1 MKSLRVNATCSPQ
14 YYNPM
19 SKNSDQSFDSL
30 MDKFANNI
38 YGSSKGK
45 LRHELLVNSLHDY
58 IKLAN
63 KPLDIIDVGGGTGIM
78 SKVMLELGHTLT
90 FNDLSAEA
98 VEMAKENL
106 AEFDDVTFV
115 CGSLNDLPPN
125 KTYDLV
131 ICHAVLEWLNSPF
144 EAISALVSQVKPGGI
159 LSLSFFNKDA
169 HRFGNLLYGNFDYVA
184 ADMKNKN
191 TVRLNPN
198 NALEPKKVISHLQNL
213 PVEIISSAGIR
224 CFHDYLKDTTKQQ
237 DEYENIKAA
246 EIKYGHTEPYKWLGK
261 YFHLIV
267 RC

>member
-1 MKSLRVNATCSPQ
+1 
-14 YYNPM
+14 M

-45 LRHELLVNSLHDY
+45 LRHELLVNNLRNY
-58 IKLAN
+58 IKLED

-78 SKVMLELGHTLT
+78 SKVMLEWGHKLT
-90 FNDLSAEA
+90 YNDLSADA
-98 VEMAKENL
+98 VAMAKQNL
-106 AEFDDVTFV
+106 AEFDDVRFL
-115 CGSLNDLPPN
+115 CCSLSELPN
-125 KTYDLV
+125 QQSYDVV
-131 ICHAVLEWLNSPF
+131 ICHAVLEWLESPLD
-144 EAISALVSQVKPGGI
+144 AISSLVTKVKPGGL

-198 NALEPKKVISHLQNL
+198 NALEPKKVINHLDNL
-213 PVEIISSAGIR
+213 PVKIISSAGIR
-224 CFHDYLKDTTKQQ
+224 CFHDYLKDISKQT